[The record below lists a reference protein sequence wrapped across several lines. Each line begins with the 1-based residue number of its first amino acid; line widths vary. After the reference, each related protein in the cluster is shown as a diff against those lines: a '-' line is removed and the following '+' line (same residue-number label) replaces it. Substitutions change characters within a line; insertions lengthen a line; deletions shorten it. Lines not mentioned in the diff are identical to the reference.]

1 MNQIEQLSKYDLAIT
16 GEHDG
21 KKGCRFMVTNKG
33 FMPVLD
39 YDKVLDKLNE
49 LVEIVNELKTDYEK
63 HLRMHEL
70 TER

>member
-21 KKGCRFMVTNKG
+21 KKGCQFMVTNKG